1 VRKGSAT
8 RPGALY
14 YADVSNKY
22 GVPGTQAAAYYNGG
36 PKNYKG
42 PQAQKYENSFD
53 QRAAMMMNLVNCMR

>member
-1 VRKGSAT
+1 
-8 RPGALY
+8 
-14 YADVSNKY
+14 VSNKY